1 MFKTCILSII
11 LISVFSLIS
20 LAQETTQEATPETTP
35 ETAPAIKVDE
45 MSVCSSIE
53 ERQPVGTDTA
63 FVKTVGQ
70 LFCFVKLSGDSDA
83 TSIYHSWIHNDKEM
97 AKVELSVKGKT
108 WRTWSSK
115 RISEDWVGKWK
126 VEVSSATGDILMT
139 KEFVVK

>member
-1 MFKTCILSII
+1 MLKICVLSILS
-11 LISVFSLIS
+11 ISVFSLSS
-20 LAQETTQEATPETTP
+20 LAQETTQEATQKTI
-35 ETAPAIKVDE
+35 PAIKVDE
-45 MSVCSSIE
+45 MSVCTSID
-53 ERQPVGTDTA
+53 ERLPVGTDTS

-70 LFCFVKLSGDSDA
+70 LFCFVKLSGESDA

-126 VEVSSATGDILMT
+126 VEVSSATGEVLMT
-139 KEFVVK
+139 KEFVIK